1 MFHEAGNQHEGKE
14 DQMGPCL
21 DWERDCVRGRDK
33 EKSKDRERRDTNR
46 HTEAQRQID
55 MELEGYRGREGEGD
69 RNKWERLKRV
79 RDKAKEKRGREK
91 QRDNRAA
98 DSLACI
104 PRETGVF
111 KWQLSVESDLLY
123 LHLDSAYYFQQIQA
137 LSGPLLLE

>member
-55 MELEGYRGREGEGD
+55 MELEGYRGREGD

-111 KWQLSVESDLLY
+111 KWQLSVESNLLY
-123 LHLDSAYYFQQIQA
+123 LHLESAYYFQQIQA

>member
-55 MELEGYRGREGEGD
+55 MELEGYRGREGD

-98 DSLACI
+98 DRLACI